1 MLAWEKLK
9 RGDSGLIHTKMSLYN
24 DDTLLPL
31 RIRTPPPDNDDDE
44 RVYKKAVEGLSR
56 ASYRRNHLTLL
67 LCVLLLVGLGC
78 GIRLMNGYS
87 CEIGD
92 YTPIVLLCIFIFG
105 VCYFTSDTEIPSRYD
120 PV

>member
-1 MLAWEKLK
+1 MLVSEKLK
-9 RGDSGLIHTKMSLYN
+9 GVHDSLIHTKMSLYN

-56 ASYRRNHLTLL
+56 ASYRRNHLTIL

-78 GIRLMNGYS
+78 GIRIMNGYS
-87 CEIGD
+87 FDIGD
-92 YTPIVLLCIFIFG
+92 YTPIVLLCLFVFG
-105 VCYFTSDTEIPSRYD
+105 VCYFTSETEIPSRYD